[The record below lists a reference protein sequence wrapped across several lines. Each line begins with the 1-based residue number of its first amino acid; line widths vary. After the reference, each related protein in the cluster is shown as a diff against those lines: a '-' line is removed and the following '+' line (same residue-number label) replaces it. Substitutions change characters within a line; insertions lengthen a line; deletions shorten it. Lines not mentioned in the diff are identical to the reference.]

1 MSGHE
6 AEILSTLKDILD
18 ELVAYRKER
27 EAIRQAE
34 EESAE
39 NFRKQLAAE
48 REARRRE
55 HEAYLATVQSAP
67 CEVPPLLSHQYHG

>member
-39 NFRKQLAAE
+39 NFRKQL
-48 REARRRE
+48 
-55 HEAYLATVQSAP
+55 YLATVQSAP